1 MAERYNHR
9 VAEAK
14 WQKRWN
20 ELESF
25 KAKLD
30 TKKPKYYVLEM
41 FPYPSGR
48 IHIGHVRNYVIGDV
62 LARFKKSQG
71 YNVLHPMGWDA
82 FGLPAENAAMQ
93 TKSHPA
99 YWTYQNIEVMR
110 DQLKSIGL
118 AYDWSRELAT
128 CHPGYYG
135 HEQKLFLEL
144 YKQGLIYRKESF
156 VNWDPLEN
164 SVLANEQVIDGRGW
178 RSGAKV
184 ERRKLAQWYLKITA
198 YAEELLEGLKDLQD
212 WPERVVTMQR
222 NWIGRSEGA
231 QITFK
236 VKELPGETIQVFSA
250 RPDALFGASFC
261 ALSPHHPLTEKLAE
275 NNPDLR
281 NFIQECNKIGVSEE
295 ALEKAE
301 KLGFNT
307 GLHVEFPLFKDRL
320 LPLYIANFV
329 LMEYGTGAVYGCPA
343 HDDRDFEFAQ
353 KYQLEIL
360 PVIRPENQKSDSS
373 HLLTEPFLEDGVL
386 YNSEFLDGLSV
397 PQAKETMIKKL
408 SDLKLGEQV
417 ITYRLRDWGISRQRY
432 WGCPI
437 PMIHCP
443 ACGILPVPEN
453 QLPIVLPE
461 EVDFD
466 LPGNPLDRHP
476 TWKFTTCPSCHQPAE
491 RETDTLDTFVESSWY
506 FARFCGPRL
515 DHPISQE
522 ETAYWLPVDQYIGG
536 IEHAILH
543 LLYARFFSRALTKSG
558 YLKCNEPFKSLLA
571 QGMVT
576 HETYRTETNEWV
588 LPSDVGTTAQG
599 DFMRVSDGARVIRG
613 RSEKMSKSKKNVVDP
628 ETITR
633 DYGADTARLFMISDS
648 PPDRDLEWT
657 DLGAQGIWKYLNRIW
672 TLAETFKP
680 LLAPFMEE
688 IPQTLTEEEK
698 NLRRMTHRMLKEVT
712 TSIQAFHLNRYVAQV
727 REFSNFLGALKDLS
741 QINGVILREALE
753 FLIIAMNPATPH
765 LAEEVWSSLGHTT
778 PLVDT
783 AWPLFEET
791 LTEESSVTIAV
802 QVNGKLRGTFECAK
816 DQTQADLEKIAL
828 SLENVQKVI
837 GTQTV
842 RKIIII
848 PNKVVN
854 IVVA

>member
-14 WQKRWN
+14 WQKKWD
-20 ELESF
+20 ELGTF

-30 TKKPKYYVLEM
+30 AQKPKYYVLEM

-48 IHIGHVRNYVIGDV
+48 IRIGHVRNYVIGDV
-62 LARFKKSQG
+62 LARFKKAQG
-71 YNVLHPMGWDA
+71 YNVMHPMGWDA
-82 FGLPAENAAMQ
+82 FGLPAENAAIQ

-99 YWTYQNIEVMR
+99 HWTYQNIKIMR
-110 DQLKSIGL
+110 EQLKSIGL
-118 AYDWSRELAT
+118 AYDWDRELAT

-156 VNWDPLEN
+156 VNWDPVEN
-164 SVLANEQVIDGRGW
+164 SILANEQVIDGRGW

-198 YAEELLEGLKDLQD
+198 YAEELLEGLNELKD

-236 VKELPGETIQVFSA
+236 IKELPETIQVFST
-250 RPDALFGASFC
+250 RPDTLFGASFC
-261 ALSPHHPLTEKLAE
+261 ALSPHHPLTERWAE
-275 NNPDLR
+275 NNPALKE
-281 NFIQECNKIGVSEE
+281 FVQECNKTGVSEE

-307 GLHVEFPLFKDRL
+307 GFHVEHPILKDRL

-329 LMEYGTGAVYGCPA
+329 LMEYGTGAIFGCPA
-343 HDDRDFEFAQ
+343 HDQRDFEFAK

-360 PVIRPENQKSDSS
+360 PVIRPENHPSNSS
-373 HLLTEPFLEDGVL
+373 QPLTEPFLEDGL
-386 YNSEFLDGLSV
+386 LFNSDFLDGLSV
-397 PQAKETMIKKL
+397 PQAKEAMLKKL
-408 SDLKLGEQV
+408 SDLKVGEPV

-437 PMIHCP
+437 PMVHCP
-443 ACGILPVPEN
+443 SCGILPVPEN
-453 QLPIVLPE
+453 QLPVVLPE
-461 EVDFD
+461 DVNFD
-466 LPGNPLDRHP
+466 QPGNPIDRHP
-476 TWKFTTCPSCHQPAE
+476 TWKITTCPACHQPAE
-491 RETDTLDTFVESSWY
+491 RETDTLDTFFESSWY
-506 FARFCGPRL
+506 FARFCAPRSEQ
-515 DHPISQE
+515 PISPE

-543 LLYARFFSRALTKSG
+543 LLYARFFSRALVKSG
-558 YLKCNEPFKSLLA
+558 YLTCKEPFKSLLA

-576 HETYRTETNEWV
+576 HETYRTEHNEWV
-588 LPSDVGTTAQG
+588 FPSEVGTDPQG
-599 DFMRVSDGARVIRG
+599 KLVRISDSAPVIRG

-672 TLAETFKP
+672 TLTDTFKP
-680 LLAPFMEE
+680 FLGPFTAK
-688 IPQTLTEEEK
+688 IPDTLNEDEK
-698 NLRRMTHRMLKEVT
+698 ILRRMTHRLIKDVT
-712 TSIQAFHLNRYVAQV
+712 FSIQAFQLNRYVAQV
-727 REFSNFLGALKDLS
+727 REFSNFLGNLKDLS
-741 QINGVILREALE
+741 QINGAILREALE
-753 FLIIAMNPATPH
+753 SLIIVINPVIPH
-765 LAEEVWSSLGHTT
+765 LAEEIWASLGHTT
-778 PLVDT
+778 LLVDT
-783 AWPLFEET
+783 SWPSFEEA
-791 LTEESSVTIAV
+791 LTEDSSLTIAV
-802 QVNGKLRGTFECAK
+802 QVNGKLRGTFECPK
-816 DQTQADLEKIAL
+816 DQDQSALEKAAL
-828 SLENVQKVI
+828 SLENVQKVV
-837 GTQTV
+837 GSQTI
-842 RKIIII
+842 RKIIVI

-854 IVVA
+854 IVVG